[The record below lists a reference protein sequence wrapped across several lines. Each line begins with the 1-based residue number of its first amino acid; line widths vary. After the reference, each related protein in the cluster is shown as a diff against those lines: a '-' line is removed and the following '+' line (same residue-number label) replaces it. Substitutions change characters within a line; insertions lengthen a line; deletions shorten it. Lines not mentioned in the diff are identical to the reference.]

1 MSECSTFNTKVAVR
15 ILRSILM
22 EKKFLDKQGNPTDS
36 PELRARI
43 IEYFRNLTSNGGL
56 NEEEIGNF
64 ITEIIKVYNRAGL
77 IQNDFYTNRKTIQN
91 TLIRVQDN
99 TYNENSVSVSKL
111 VDTDTEQSV
120 RQASSKFLEDAYGS
134 AVYVKQ
140 FAERTFKFNIFN
152 YCFINRFKLA
162 VDNTSNKD
170 GLIDNNG
177 DLNRNIL
184 KYQQEL
190 VNEIQKY
197 LELIDFKDWLPNKPI
212 YDKEFNYSRLDEN
225 SPLLVIDQIISRVS
239 TFLSPDKFDPLTLAD
254 RFRRMS
260 EGDKKAE
267 AFIRAYNAYITL
279 KHFDTFL
286 QLSIGNLITI
296 NNQTNFNV
304 RTANKYSLAVKTA
317 ANNTTWR
324 TSEVADITKELDKIT
339 RLAIET
345 TPLYN
350 YGEFTPSST
359 DFISFRD
366 FQYIITRLKKI
377 ANTEFAKKF
386 EFTIDTIGS
395 LENHYFFDSTDKG
408 GLQIKQKSKEG
419 QALQKFLNYISGKT
433 LSEVIT
439 GISNNPVTYTSYLFE
454 LFTNKNFLDMSISI
468 KVDTKSAT
476 LTARSTLSEVGIGS
490 FDLKVLWSL
499 YYSVFG
505 ISPNSIG
512 STTLWSSSRTSK
524 VNYYEYLT
532 HTVNTIFSPT
542 YIQYYKDEDNNLN
555 IRNLTDT
562 SLTSDI
568 YTIKTLLNVS
578 LMQKTLEQLE
588 NGYSI
593 KYETDDNNKVTKV
606 TMTLKEKED
615 DKVYELIIDV
625 ADGAVK
631 ITDTKSQNSEEFDL
645 QISTALKIVDKVL
658 GTIYSQNPNI
668 TTILRDIDLAIGKD
682 LLGMI
687 GRAIAIKALSVKEL
701 TETGSADKKGTLTAL
716 AERLGDKTK
725 FNRTYKGLDTV
736 HASSVKAINA
746 LAYAIAKSRGIA
758 SIGRVKS
765 GEGNELGSTVLSRLV
780 DSMEYQID
788 HFTKTS
794 VTEVD
799 ESIGKIKPVV
809 KDCLIVKDRGS
820 VFEGTLKAEDF
831 ADAYKSTKE
840 AIKFSGQELT
850 YSSFMYDYIG
860 GFIQTPPGEVRQV
873 VGDGHIL
880 LFPCTMSDKPYYAK
894 IKINLNAP
902 VQIKTEKGIKTTTL
916 RSCSYGD
923 IINLI
928 TSEFSTIYNNQANN
942 ILIHYKILFSN
953 AIFPDTT
960 KQGLFKELQQK
971 ILSAQSIE
979 KVFEILENPKY
990 KELTLPDGS
999 AINSVQALNY
1009 FVQEHN
1015 YRYPT
1020 HPLSFLDG
1028 VHYKAKEQYLKIDPV
1043 FKEYLTLFNNPEL
1056 VKQFFKSKQEAIIS
1070 SMLRTGF
1077 SLENL
1082 NTQNDKY
1089 ARKLYE
1095 FLGLLDEVEKEW
1107 YKVTEDINSKND
1119 RIYDVVLAKIRFTIE
1134 EEGKATEKIIHI
1146 FSKTSLYENLSYLYE
1161 LKPKMTNIDGTE
1173 ISLQEMFTLPIP
1185 RILEIIKYNFEYNS
1199 PSISIPVSIE
1209 LNPIIQ
1215 KYNALDY
1222 LLTQEY
1228 MISTVGS
1235 ILGHPGKSDAEKYNA
1250 QNKRN
1255 VSYTASMYAFEFETI
1270 AGAPRKARVAVVDSL
1285 KLSQGTIDG
1294 SISKVSPWDGGT
1306 FVNPVFVYLENYSLG
1321 GNKVGITKKPLIHSY
1336 NPETGTGT
1344 LIKTA
1349 GFGITLNWARNSA
1362 GIAAIMKKMMD
1373 MTWFSESGQ
1382 FASQN
1387 PNSYSVDITKN
1398 FYDNAISY
1406 GFDKLFFRVEQP
1418 DGTYKYYRIESIKK
1432 QETLVNEP
1440 NTGKPVNNTYTRV
1453 IQEVDIN
1460 NKVIEGV
1467 DSITEVD
1474 IPVTSNWQLL
1484 NLLGGIQSMELRNG
1498 KLETSEQAIERLVD
1512 ACIFV
1517 GDIKSEQDRGAII
1530 TSQDQV
1536 WQPLKHADIHY
1547 LSDGGSVKQG
1557 IANKNAYKDLFDPTK
1572 KLNFYSIDLIQAGI
1586 QLDKEH
1592 HVDEAQVS
1600 LMTQVISA
1608 CAFKGYT
1615 VKDAEEIYKA
1625 LNTITN
1631 LKIKD
1636 FAKAIFAGDEVDLG
1650 TLRQLVVQSVIKAL
1664 SSSINN
1670 TSFASIIAKELI
1682 SKARNGGKVTFE
1694 ESTFALSD
1702 AAIYGKLISSI
1713 TSFLTKEGIKQHLS
1727 GSLSVLS
1734 PSHDL
1739 IKLHNGKLLEN
1750 VTQDELRRAQIEAMS
1765 NPIYLAA
1772 TNVEESIDRT
1782 YLIDL
1787 GVTYIVTDAFGKTKS
1802 ETVTTPLDYLNLK
1815 RRTYNGEVKQIV
1827 EDIQAGRQLGCY
1839 NARFEGDDGK
1849 IYQLYDI
1856 DEVQQLF
1863 ELEFI
1868 RGEKDPTEQLNK
1880 LKEFAAKYSTDDST
1894 FAFKVNPQTN
1904 SLESVEDYFKRISKY
1919 LRTQTELILQQLRPD
1934 QQYSIKNQYEKA
1946 VSLLANAKTVKE
1958 LQTAKTI
1965 LRHKLFIITKGKVD
1979 LDQIAG
1985 YKEITTLEDLNGFL
1999 KANVSTIINR
2009 YEQVKINGKYITIK
2023 RETINI
2029 KPYEIVM
2036 AKTFKTKYGL
2046 DDKVDLQKILE
2057 NKDYFFLQYL
2067 STPVVQDSK
2076 AYDIAIK
2083 RPGRENIYVID
2094 SNSQHDLEGLTEVSV
2109 PIYEENGRHYT
2120 LDGTEVDYEV
2130 PSDATFYKDSHGNL
2144 YILTKQVEKIC
2155 KDIEGSG
2162 FYINYKKM
2170 PADKQAE
2177 YVQHY
2182 LEKLSKGNY
2191 HFIRAITKGKIEDT
2205 IKILELL
2212 ESTTISTYKD
2222 LSDENKD
2229 LLEPLKEY
2237 YNIKWVSFKQ
2247 SLEVIAGRTPAQ
2259 SKQSFM
2265 PMRIVAF
2272 DNPDINN
2279 AYVSTMQLLLQGSD
2293 YDIDAVTI
2301 TTYSINDN
2309 GVLQTWSPFT
2319 RYDSTATLEAS
2330 MNLPFPTGQ
2339 ELEPE
2344 FANETTIANFIKK
2357 YQQLFSFRVDKKE
2370 DKKELSIRLN
2380 LNAYDGLTTR
2390 QKLVMLKAFLEEIS
2404 TVKFA
2409 LEDNDALAGWI
2420 KETLNEE
2427 VPNGTMTIQNYLI
2440 QIANRHN
2447 TYLSRLSTKQIDN
2460 AVSNQAVHSI
2470 SKVAKNPGD
2479 LFEAQVGLDNCTA
2492 PLDAEADSNLE
2503 EKLYFANSG
2512 PGNFLG
2518 KIEAF
2523 LNNQI
2528 GKECV
2533 GIAANGLKIFAA
2545 ITTYMNNVLNEGTLE
2560 EQKRL
2565 ISAFKFRDT
2574 EYKLIADVKSLDVN
2588 SIQDPEI
2595 LAYLAKVA
2603 AEDSDAALSLSA
2615 LLSLAVDN
2623 AKNLK
2628 LAKINASQT
2637 MLPLYIFG
2645 VTMGITIP
2653 ELVKVLNSRTG
2664 RLISGLIQGNI
2675 FKYNNPI
2682 KNINNAVALL
2692 VAKGNGS
2699 KKIINSFLYNRGEIA
2714 FSDDLAK
2721 VVKQV
2726 FDERKFDLPENT
2738 STFGDI
2744 ITGVMQTIEDKN
2756 KGNYDYGILLD
2767 IISLLKDPKLKNSS
2781 KLKATRQLLLDIYT
2795 AKTERVL
2802 GSIKQLANGAKECR
2816 QLGQFLSLNQGIP
2829 NTPQELYQLVEAF
2842 ETCAMSKSDSSRVD
2856 LRQFV
2861 ADADYRQE
2869 KIEQYEK
2876 KKVAVNILAVLANN
2890 PQYMGY
2896 LKDLASAH
2904 ESAKTTFIYRAIIAN
2919 IGNLYKDLGT
2929 DLSNKGL
2936 KDRIY
2941 KGYQRAIQAKMIS
2954 TFLQSEQP
2962 IMYPANATI
2971 YKQSNREIRQ
2981 LKSNVVSL
2989 ELPLGTDIGNAT
3001 FKKWMEEQVIPDLKK
3016 GSVGTNQTFESL
3028 RSNPFIQDLSAQIV
3042 TNTPLRNAT
3051 IVQSLPINMLPKDEV
3066 ESMNLDKYRQAF
3078 AELATYN
3085 YSYTTTKIIDGK
3097 LTKVNRSIPI
3107 LDLFAYYT
3115 LIVYNWQQSQKS
3127 LLQLFSQIYSQSV
3140 VKRYTDFVKAL
3151 DVEGE
3156 INPDPGKPGL
3166 ILNFESDVLP
3176 HVVFNENPYSTT
3188 SKYLLVYNNISDQNE
3203 IWKSTKQDED
3213 QQSSRRSSEFEQE
3226 FGLEEIAQED
3236 LSLDDVIDEEEID
3249 GNRSSIPFAP
3259 FSDSNPYA
3267 DSADFPLGYARGTSK
3282 VTMTFKGT
3290 IKGKSVTVPITLDSI
3305 SETHV
3310 TITLDESAES
3320 YKEISNELKDELK
3333 KKLKDI
3339 KLPIKT
3345 VDDVDTVDIKDA
3357 TAILNSILNPCK
3369 L

>member
-1 MSECSTFNTKVAVR
+1 MSECPRFNIEYAID
-15 ILRSILM
+15 ILDSILM
-22 EKKFLDKQGNPTDS
+22 EDKFIDSNANTVDS

-43 IEYFRNLTSNGGL
+43 IEYFRNLTANGGL
-56 NEEEIGNF
+56 NEEETENF
-64 ITEIIKVYNRAGL
+64 IKAIIETYSNSGL
-77 IQNDFYTNRKTIQN
+77 IQNDFYTNPKTIQN

-152 YCFINRFKLA
+152 YCFINRFKQA
-162 VDNTSNKD
+162 VDNTSSKD
-170 GLIDNNG
+170 GLIDDNG
-177 DLNRNIL
+177 DLNKNIL

-190 VNEIQKY
+190 VDEIQEY
-197 LELIDFKDWLPNKPI
+197 LESIHYKDWLPNTSI
-212 YDKEFNYSRLDEN
+212 YDKEFNYSRLNEN
-225 SPLLVIDQIISRVS
+225 SPLLVIDDIITRVS
-239 TFLSPDKFDPLTLAD
+239 RFLSPEKFDPLTLAD

-260 EGDKKAE
+260 EGDKEAE

-386 EFTIDTIGS
+386 EFEMGTIES
-395 LENHYFFDSTDKG
+395 LENHYFYDSADKG
-408 GLQIKQKSKEG
+408 GLQIDQNSKEG
-419 QALQKFLNYISGKT
+419 RALQKFLNYISNKT

-439 GISNNPVTYTSYLFE
+439 GISDNPVTYTSYLFE
-454 LFTNKNFLDMSISI
+454 LFTNDNFLSMSMDI
-468 KVDTKSAT
+468 KVGDKKVT

-532 HTVNTIFSPT
+532 HTVNTIFGPT
-542 YIQYYKDEDNNLN
+542 YIQYYKDENNNLN

-588 NGYSI
+588 KGYNI
-593 KYETDDNNKVTKV
+593 KYDTDDNNKVIKV
-606 TMTLKEKED
+606 TMTLKEEEDNKE
-615 DKVYELIIDV
+615 YQLIITV
-625 ADGAVK
+625 ADGTVE
-631 ITDTKSQNSEEFDL
+631 ITDTKSKNSEEFDL

-682 LLGMI
+682 LLRMI

-701 TETGSADKKGTLTAL
+701 AETGSVDKKGTLIAL

-736 HASSVKAINA
+736 HASSVKAIKT

-788 HFTKTS
+788 HFTRTPI
-794 VTEVD
+794 TEVD
-799 ESIGKIKPVV
+799 ESIGEIKPVV
-809 KDCLIVKDRGS
+809 GECLIVKDRGS

-860 GFIQTPPGEVRQV
+860 GLIQTPQGEVRQV

-902 VQIKTEKGIKTTTL
+902 VQIKTEKGIKTMTL
-916 RSCSYGD
+916 RSCSYED

-953 AIFPDTT
+953 AIFPDPA
-960 KQGLFKELQQK
+960 KQGLFKELQK
-971 ILSAQSIE
+971 EILNADSIE
-979 KVFEILENPKY
+979 EVFQILGGSEYEK
-990 KELTLPDGS
+990 LTLPDGS

-1020 HPLSFLDG
+1020 HPLSFLEG

-1043 FKEYLTLFNNPEL
+1043 FAQYLNLFSSPEL
-1056 VKQFFKSKQEAIIS
+1056 VKHFFKSKQEAIIS

-1095 FLGLLDEVEKEW
+1095 FSVDLSKATGKAW
-1107 YKVTEDINSKND
+1107 HKVTEDINSKND

-1134 EEGKATEKIIHI
+1134 EEGKATEKVIPI
-1146 FSKTSLYENLSYLYE
+1146 FSKTSLYENLSDLYK
-1161 LKPKMTNIDGTE
+1161 LKPKISNIDGTE

-1185 RILEIIKYNFEYNS
+1185 KILEIIKYNFKYNS
-1199 PSISIPVSIE
+1199 SSGPIPVSIE

-1270 AGAPRKARVAVVDSL
+1270 AGAPRKTRVAVVDSL
-1285 KLSQGTIDG
+1285 KLAQGTIDG

-1306 FVNPVFVYLENYSLG
+1306 FVNPIFVYLENYSLG

-1349 GFGITLNWARNSA
+1349 GFGTTPNWARNSA
-1362 GIAAIMKKMMD
+1362 GIAVIMKKMMD

-1382 FASQN
+1382 FASQD
-1387 PNSYSVDITKN
+1387 PNSYSVDITTN
-1398 FYDNAISY
+1398 FYGNAISY

-1418 DGTYKYYRIESIKK
+1418 DGTYKYYRIVSIEK
-1432 QETLVNEP
+1432 QKTLVN
-1440 NTGKPVNNTYTRV
+1440 TGNPVNNTYTRV

-1467 DSITEVD
+1467 DPIKEVD
-1474 IPVTSNWQLL
+1474 IPITSNWQLL
-1484 NLLGGIQSMELRNG
+1484 NLFGGIQSMELRNG

-1517 GDIKSEQDRGAII
+1517 GDIKNEKDRSTVI

-1636 FAKAIFAGDEVDLG
+1636 FAKAIFAGDEVELG

-1727 GSLSVLS
+1727 GTLSVLS

-1739 IKLHNGKLLEN
+1739 IKLHDGKLLEN
-1750 VTQDELRRAQIEAMS
+1750 VTQYDLNQAQEEAYKK
-1765 NPIYLAA
+1765 PIYDK
-1772 TNVEESIDRT
+1772 TKNIDST

-1815 RRTYNGEVKQIV
+1815 RRAYSGEVTLIV

-1880 LKEFAAKYSTDDST
+1880 LKEFAARYSTDDST

-1904 SLESVEDYFKRISKY
+1904 SLESVEDYIKRVSKY

-1946 VSLLANAKTVKE
+1946 ISLLANAKTVKE

-1979 LDQIAG
+1979 LDQITG

-2067 STPVVQDSK
+2067 STPVVQDNK
-2076 AYDIAIK
+2076 AYDVAIK
-2083 RPGRENIYVID
+2083 RPGKENIYIID
-2094 SNSQHDLEGLTEVSV
+2094 TNSQHDMEGLTEVSV

-2130 PSDATFYKDSHGNL
+2130 PSDATFYKDSRGNL
-2144 YILTKQVEKIC
+2144 YILTKEVEKIC

-2170 PADKQAE
+2170 PVDKQAE

-2205 IKILELL
+2205 IKILDLL
-2212 ESTTISTYKD
+2212 ESTTISSYKT
-2222 LSDENKD
+2222 LSKENKD

-2344 FANETTIANFIKK
+2344 FANESTIADFIKK
-2357 YQQLFSFRVDKKE
+2357 YQQLFSFRIVEKE
-2370 DKKELSIRLN
+2370 GKKELSIRLN

-2390 QKLVMLKAFLEEIS
+2390 QKLAMLKAFLEEIS

-2420 KETLNEE
+2420 KETLKEE
-2427 VPNGTMTIQNYLI
+2427 VPNGTATIQNYLI

-2447 TYLSRLSTKQIDN
+2447 TYLSRLSAKQIDN

-2545 ITTYMNNVLNEGTLE
+2545 ITTYMNNVLNKGTLE

-2565 ISAFKFRDT
+2565 ISAFKFGTT

-2645 VTMGITIP
+2645 VTMGVTIP

-2692 VAKGNGS
+2692 AAKGNGS

-2726 FDERKFDLPENT
+2726 FNERKLDLPENT

-2756 KGNYDYGILLD
+2756 KGNYDYRILLE
-2767 IISLLKDPKLKNSS
+2767 IISLLKDKP

-2802 GSIKQLANGAKECR
+2802 GGIKQLANGAKECR

-2842 ETCAMSKSDSSRVD
+2842 ETCAISKSNLNRID
-2856 LRQFV
+2856 LRLFV
-2861 ADADYRQE
+2861 YDASYRQDA
-2869 KIEQYEK
+2869 IEQYEQ

-2904 ESAKTTFIYRAIIAN
+2904 ESAKTTFIYRSIIAN
-2919 IGNLYKDLGT
+2919 VGNLYKDLGT

-2941 KGYQRAIQAKMIS
+2941 KGYQRAIQSKIIL
-2954 TFLQSEQP
+2954 TFLQSEPP
-2962 IMYPANATI
+2962 ITYPTNATI
-2971 YKQSNREIRQ
+2971 YKQSNREVRQ
-2981 LKSNVVSL
+2981 IKSNISL
-2989 ELPLGTDIGNAT
+2989 EVPLGTDIGNAT

-3085 YSYTTTKIIDGK
+3085 YSYTTTEIVDGK
-3097 LTKVNRSIPI
+3097 LTKVNRSIPV

-3140 VKRYTDFVKAL
+3140 VKRYTNFVKAL

-3156 INPDPGKPGL
+3156 INPDSGKLGL
-3166 ILNFESDVLP
+3166 TLNFESDVLP

-3203 IWKSTKQDED
+3203 IWKSTKQDES
-3213 QQSSRRSSEFEQE
+3213 QQSSRRSSEFEE
-3226 FGLEEIAQED
+3226 DPGLEEIAQED
-3236 LSLDDVIDEEEID
+3236 LSWDDIVDEEEID
-3249 GNRSSIPFAP
+3249 GNRSSIPFTS

-3267 DSADFPLGYARGTSK
+3267 DSADFPLGYARNADRKTIQLK
-3282 VTMTFKGT
+3282 VTRENQSIT
-3290 IKGKSVTVPITLDSI
+3290 IPITLI
-3305 SETHV
+3305 GTNEPYV
-3310 TITLDESAES
+3310 TMEVDESIKD
-3320 YKEISNELKDELK
+3320 YKEINE
-3333 KKLKDI
+3333 KLKEI
-3339 KLPIKT
+3339 QLPIKT
-3345 VDDVDTVDIKDA
+3345 VDDVDTVDITLT
-3357 TAILNSILNPCK
+3357 TAILNSILNPC
-3369 L
+3369 